1 MCFDISRFFLI
12 AICLCLPFI
21 HGASTGA
28 TASTQIQT
36 LAYVASTCNGK
47 VLVFDTTTNTIVDT
61 VSVGIAPFF
70 VAVSPD
76 AKRVYVSNRGSHTVS
91 VIDAATR
98 EVVST
103 IATAQVPGGL
113 AVTPDGS
120 RVYLATVSGTILVI
134 DTNSNAVVATIQDS
148 VEAFQ
153 VAITPDGTRAYVT
166 HGDLS
171 LNIFNNTVS
180 VIDIATNTII
190 ASIPVGFRPSGVV
203 ITPDSA
209 RAYVANDSSGTVSVI
224 DTPTNTVIDTIPTA
238 MAVIALAITS
248 DGAKVYATTAANSTV
263 TVIDTSTNTV
273 TSVIQLRHPSNPSYL
288 AVTPDDARVYVSNGP
303 STVTI
308 NEFDVIDT
316 ATDKLTAVIPN
327 PDNCSFGIAMAP
339 LIPQTKDDCTNGGYR
354 RFRSLAFRNQ
364 GQCIKYVEH
373 GK

>member
-1 MCFDISRFFLI
+1 MRVAIPARLSLITSRPPSPN
-12 AICLCLPFI
+12 A
-21 HGASTGA
+21 
-28 TASTQIQT
+28 
-36 LAYVASTCNGK
+36 ASTCNGK

-61 VSVGIAPFF
+61 VLVGIAPFF

-120 RVYLATVSGTILVI
+120 RVYLATVSGTVLVI

-148 VEAFQ
+148 VDAFQ

-180 VIDIATNTII
+180 
-190 ASIPVGFRPSGVV
+190 
-203 ITPDSA
+203 
-209 RAYVANDSSGTVSVI
+209 
-224 DTPTNTVIDTIPTA
+224 
-238 MAVIALAITS
+238 
-248 DGAKVYATTAANSTV
+248 
-263 TVIDTSTNTV
+263 
-273 TSVIQLRHPSNPSYL
+273 
-288 AVTPDDARVYVSNGP
+288 
-303 STVTI
+303 
-308 NEFDVIDT
+308 VIDT

-339 LIPQTKDDCTNGGYR
+339 LIPQTKDDCTNGGYQ

-364 GQCIKYVEH
+364 GQCIKYVVTRTRPSL
-373 GK
+373 